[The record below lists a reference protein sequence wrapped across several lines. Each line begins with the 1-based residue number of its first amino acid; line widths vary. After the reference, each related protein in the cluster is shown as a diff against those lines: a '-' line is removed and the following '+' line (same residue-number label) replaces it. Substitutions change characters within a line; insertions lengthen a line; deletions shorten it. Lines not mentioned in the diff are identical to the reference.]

1 MTEHKAFLGGDKVY
15 LRPLE
20 RADLNDTYLGWL
32 NDSEVTR
39 YLETGSFPS
48 TMQDLEKFYEGVT
61 GSRTEVIFAIVDRKS
76 HRHIGN
82 AKLGPINWVHRRA
95 LFGILI
101 GEKDFWGKGI
111 GEEVTR
117 LMVEY
122 GFLRLNLNR
131 IGLAVF
137 AEHESAIRCY
147 QAVGFK
153 IEGTF
158 REEMY
163 SDGIYKDRLWMGLLR
178 SEYTAKRGTRR
189 SGRKVREK
197 LSQNE
202 STQ

>member
-1 MTEHKAFLGGDKVY
+1 MTEHKAFLRGEKVY

-39 YLETGSFPS
+39 YLETGAFP
-48 TMQDLEKFYEGVT
+48 TTLQDLEKFYEGVT
-61 GSRTEVIFAIVDRKS
+61 GSRAEVMFAIVDRKS

-117 LMVEY
+117 LMAEY

-153 IEGTF
+153 IEGKF
-158 REEMY
+158 REEMFL
-163 SDGIYKDRLWMGLLR
+163 DGIYKDRLWMGLLR
-178 SEYTAKRGTRR
+178 SEYSATRGTGR

>member
-1 MTEHKAFLGGDKVY
+1 MTEHKAFLRGDRVY

-20 RADLNDTYLGWL
+20 RADLNEKYLAWL
-32 NDSEVTR
+32 NDAEVTR
-39 YLETGSFPS
+39 YLETGAFPT
-48 TMQDLEKFYEGVT
+48 TMQDLEKFYAGVT
-61 GSRTEVIFAIVDRKS
+61 GSRADVMLAIVDRKS
-76 HRHIGN
+76 DRHIGN

-95 LFGILI
+95 LFGIMI

-117 LMVEY
+117 LTVDY
-122 GFLRLNLNR
+122 GFRRLNLNR

-153 IEGTF
+153 IEGKF

-163 SDGIYKDRLWMGLLR
+163 SEGVYKDRLWMGLLR
-178 SEYTAKRGTRR
+178 SEYRAKRASAR
-189 SGRKVREK
+189 SKRK
-197 LSQNE
+197 
-202 STQ
+202 